1 MHLKFFRHG
10 TGDPHRAV
18 KYLLGDRDHNGQVR
32 PTVKVL
38 RGQPEIVAAV
48 AASLATVHRYTSG
61 MIAWA
66 AEDNPSDAEINDVLD
81 DFERLA
87 FAGLDG
93 DQYAFAAVL
102 HGDHVHVFAA
112 RVELKTGKAMNIA
125 PPGWRKDFDPLRDYW
140 NHRMGWARPDD
151 PERSRHLQPGDV
163 QKRRLSKQK
172 LISQEAQELGISV
185 SDLLGATGQEVDL
198 KTIIGD
204 HLLRLVVEGDVK
216 NRQDVLA
223 VIEQYGEVTRDGE
236 DYISIKPPQASKAER
251 FKGALFR
258 RDFDGAAF
266 LRTYQKPAPS
276 VRSAPDLVRAEAAKR
291 EMDMAIRR
299 RAAYNIQRYPKPA
312 PQFSPS
318 LQPTAMGASAENL
331 ITTDLKEDTNADRDL
346 DVIGGPP
353 EGPAGRA
360 RAAFEGLVAAGRRAV
375 AAVKSLE
382 HAIES
387 ARRAFDWFE
396 ARRTRMELVLAEQRE
411 RKEILGDAA
420 RDIGAAA
427 QGSIGAGVGTRPRV
441 LADEDLAAAVS
452 HCVESV
458 QREAEHTDKV
468 RQRLERAVG
477 AMTSWR
483 VGSRKSRPDA
493 VQKSQ

>member
-1 MHLKFFRHG
+1 MHIKFFRHG
-10 TGDPHRAV
+10 TGDPQRAV
-18 KYLLGDRDHNGQVR
+18 RYLLADRDHNGQVR

-48 AASLATVHRYTSG
+48 AATSTNVHRYTSG
-61 MIAWA
+61 MLAWT
-66 AEDNPSDAEINDVLD
+66 AEDNPSEAEIHDVLD

-87 FAGLDG
+87 FAGLDE

-125 PPGWRKDFDPLRDYW
+125 PPGWSKDFDPLRDYW

-151 PERSRHLQPGDV
+151 PERARHLQPGDLK
-163 QKRRLSKQK
+163 KRRLSKQK

-185 SDLLGATGQEVDL
+185 SDLLGATGEEVDL

-216 NRQDVLA
+216 SRQDVLA
-223 VIEQYGEVTRDGE
+223 VIEKYGEVTRAGE
-236 DYISIKPPQASKAER
+236 DYISIKPPNASKAER

-266 LRTYQKPAPS
+266 LRKYQKPAPS

-291 EMDMAIRR
+291 EMDEAIRR

-318 LQPTAMGASAENL
+318 LQPTAMGASAEIL

-396 ARRTRMELVLAEQRE
+396 ARRTRLELVLAEQRE
-411 RKEILGDAA
+411 RQAKLGDAGC
-420 RDIGAAA
+420 DVGAAA
-427 QGSIGAGVGTRPRV
+427 QGRIGSGGSSRQAIQSDSGFIDEVGRSIAAIQRAAERTDSVG
-441 LADEDLAAAVS
+441 
-452 HCVESV
+452 
-458 QREAEHTDKV
+458 
-468 RQRLERAVG
+468 QRLVQAVRS
-477 AMTSWR
+477 MKMSR
-483 VGSRKSRPDA
+483 VSGQKHRPD
-493 VQKSQ
+493 SM